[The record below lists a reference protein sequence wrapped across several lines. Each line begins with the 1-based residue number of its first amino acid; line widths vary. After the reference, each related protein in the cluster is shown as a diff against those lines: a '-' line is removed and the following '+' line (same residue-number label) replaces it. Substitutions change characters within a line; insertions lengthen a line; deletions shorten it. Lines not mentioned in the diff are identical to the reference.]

1 MKVGNKGL
9 RDKMH
14 QEKIKCEGGKLREE
28 MKGTRFS
35 RTIKRLRTKHR
46 RCKWC

>member
-14 QEKIKCEGGKLREE
+14 EEKIKCEGGEGKNTGRNERH
-28 MKGTRFS
+28 K
-35 RTIKRLRTKHR
+35 I
-46 RCKWC
+46 